1 MRRGLNLEECSALY
15 SLFQHPG
22 MRVLKQRVADSI
34 ADELMPGLRTGGK
47 EAFDRM
53 VGRME
58 GVEGVLA
65 LLDRLKDEAIAK
77 TKES

>member
-1 MRRGLNLEECSALY
+1 MRRGLNLEECSVLY

-22 MRVLKQRVADSI
+22 MKVLKQRISDSI
-34 ADELMPGLRTGGK
+34 PDELMPGLRTGGK
-47 EAFDRM
+47 DAYDRM

-58 GVEGVLA
+58 GVEGVLV

>member
-1 MRRGLNLEECSALY
+1 MRRGLTIEECSALY
-15 SLFQHPG
+15 ALFQHPG
-22 MRVLKQRVADSI
+22 MRVLKQRIADSI
-34 ADELMPGLRTGGK
+34 GDELLPGLRTGGK
-47 EAFDRM
+47 DAYDRM

-65 LLDRLKDEAIAK
+65 LMDRLKDEAIAK

>member
-1 MRRGLNLEECSALY
+1 MRRALNLEECSALY